1 MLGLSASAAASYA
14 EGDWVEKVQDS
25 ASMNRALQLS
35 CTLMLAPLLQQP
47 PQLVAETKTMSLSNA
62 AKLTG
67 GADEEVV
74 SLLFRA

>member
-1 MLGLSASAAASYA
+1 
-14 EGDWVEKVQDS
+14 
-25 ASMNRALQLS
+25 
-35 CTLMLAPLLQQP
+35 MLAPLLQQL
-47 PQLVAETKTMSLSNA
+47 PQLVAEMKTMSLSNA